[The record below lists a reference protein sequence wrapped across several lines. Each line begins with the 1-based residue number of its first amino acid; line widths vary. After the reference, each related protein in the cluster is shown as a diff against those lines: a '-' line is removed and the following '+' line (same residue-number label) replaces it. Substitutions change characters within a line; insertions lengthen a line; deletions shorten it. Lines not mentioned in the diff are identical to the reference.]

1 MKNLFG
7 SPGRVSGLVMR
18 VLQCLF
24 AAASIGMMVS
34 SSGFSTST
42 AFCYLIAS
50 MGIQFL
56 WSFGLACLDMHALR
70 IKKDLQNHLLVSLFA
85 VGDWVTSILSLSA
98 ACSSAGV
105 VVLFAKDTQ
114 LCKTESALNCQ
125 GFQIAITMA
134 FISWL
139 FLGISSH
146 TMFWLMA
153 SS

>member
-24 AAASIGMMVS
+24 ASASVGIMVS

-42 AFCYLIAS
+42 AFCYLIVS

-56 WSFGLACLDMHALR
+56 WSFALACLDMHALR

-85 VGDWVTSILSLSA
+85 VGDWVTSILSLAA

-105 VVLFAKDTQ
+105 VVLYAKDTK
-114 LCKTESALNCQ
+114 LCKDQKPLNCE
-125 GFQIAITMA
+125 GFQIAIVMA
-134 FISWL
+134 FVSW
-139 FLGISSH
+139 FLLAISSH
-146 TMFWLMA
+146 VMFWLMA